1 MMPSQ
6 KADNVK
12 HKERW
17 AKVKE
22 SAKRKKEL
30 KTAAEA
36 AKTVVRERI
45 DEEPEAEA
53 AATMHEAS

>member
-1 MMPSQ
+1 MIPLQ
-6 KADNVK
+6 KAENVK

-30 KTAAEA
+30 KAAAEA
-36 AKTVVRERI
+36 AKIVVRERI

-53 AATMHEAS
+53 AATMHEVS